1 MYMDIL
7 STKAKDDMLTDTVEN
22 WNSAVAAAQDLQ
34 EEDDCGWQYEAV
46 RVGDRIAIEVKTEA
60 GEPLGL
66 LGGLL

>member
-7 STKAKDDMLTDTVEN
+7 STEDKSEMLVDTVEN
-22 WNSAVAAAQDLQ
+22 WNSAVAAAKDLQ
-34 EEDDCGWQYEAV
+34 DDDDCGWLYEAV
-46 RVGDRIAIEVKTEA
+46 RVGDRIAIEVKTET